1 MDVSEEN
8 DKLKDDVS
16 NDFYCHHEES
26 QSTIWERPGVNM
38 EETNVL
44 RTQNDISMDNSDN
57 QSLQSLF
64 ATAKEETIV
73 SLSTD
78 ESKATLPNGWVEV
91 TEPQSNEICHFHEA
105 SGRTT

>member
-16 NDFYCHHEES
+16 NAFYCHYEES
-26 QSTIWERPGVNM
+26 QSTIWERPGVNI
-38 EETNVL
+38 EETNVS
-44 RTQNDISMDNSDN
+44 TQNNISMDNSDN
-57 QSLQSLF
+57 QSLQSLL

-78 ESKATLPNGWVEV
+78 ESKATLPDGWVEV
-91 TEPQSNEICHFHEA
+91 TEPQSNETCYFHEA
-105 SGRTT
+105 TGRTT